1 MTTSIHPYFPIIGSF
16 GQGFLKKTIKI
27 IIVIDV
33 FEVFIRKVHP
43 PTYIIFKAII
53 EICIRHRT
61 LFSIQARPNV

>member
-33 FEVFIRKVHP
+33 FEVFIRKGHP
-43 PTYIIFKAII
+43 PTCIIFKAI
-53 EICIRHRT
+53 T
-61 LFSIQARPNV
+61 YMY